1 MVLDIDSP
9 KNFLKMYFIL
19 LRALFY
25 LHVYLGDGVGS
36 RGTGVTDGYELSHES
51 LGPLGQ
57 QQVSLATEP

>member
-36 RGTGVTDGYELSHES
+36 RGTGVTDGYELPYGCWEWDPDPWRSS
-51 LGPLGQ
+51 RC
-57 QQVSLATEP
+57 S